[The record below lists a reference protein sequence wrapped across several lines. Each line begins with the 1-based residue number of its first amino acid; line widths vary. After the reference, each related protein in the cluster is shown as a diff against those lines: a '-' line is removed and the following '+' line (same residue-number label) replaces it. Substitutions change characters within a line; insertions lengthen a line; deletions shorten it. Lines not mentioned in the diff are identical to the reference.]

1 MSSTLVL
8 LTLLISLSVA
18 VVFPELQFSRN
29 NNKKYTNEYEFM
41 VSKQRKGFTLL
52 GLTSLISFF
61 TALQALSVPIFIF
74 HLIVD
79 VLFAIYAYLSFQVR
93 SSAIQ
98 KANISFTGTIEN
110 YEDNNIE
117 LLRQAV

>member
-1 MSSTLVL
+1 
-8 LTLLISLSVA
+8 
-18 VVFPELQFSRN
+18 
-29 NNKKYTNEYEFM
+29 M
-41 VSKQRKGFTLL
+41 VGKQRIGFTLL

-79 VLFAIYAYLSFQVR
+79 VRA
-93 SSAIQ
+93 SAIQ

-117 LLRQAV
+117 LLKQAV